1 LKSDLV
7 SRYLYAP
14 KSKPY
19 GRSAGRWAEAW
30 VKWALTIPKC
40 NNPIL
45 DTSGIR
51 CAINQRGSVWFLA
64 GTFGTSVR
72 RSCII
77 PASVGLFFPIIEK
90 ECSFAEDGGQ
100 IHTEAGLANR
110 AKYLMDLVIYMKLS
124 IDDSIV
130 KGLEKFRARS
140 RVFDLFFPEDN
151 VYGVSKGYTRSVTDG
166 YWIMLKNLEMGK
178 HVLRFSAEAVIPD
191 GPIKSL
197 AKRYVKLRR
206 DKFRT
211 EVRYDLTIL

>member
-1 LKSDLV
+1 LYSHIV
-7 SRYLYAP
+7 SRFLYAP
-14 KSKPY
+14 ESKPY
-19 GRSAGRWAEAW
+19 GRSIGEWAEEW
-30 VKWALTIPKC
+30 VKWALPIPKC
-40 NNPIL
+40 YNPIL

-51 CAINQRGSVWFLA
+51 CAINQRRSVWFLA

-90 ECSFAEDGGQ
+90 ECSFAEDGEQ
-100 IHTEAGLANR
+100 IDTEEGLASR
-110 AKYLMDLVIYMKLS
+110 AKHLMDLVTYMKLI

-130 KGLEKFRARS
+130 KGLERFRARS

-166 YWIMLKNLEMGK
+166 YWIMLKDLETGK
-178 HVLRFSAEAVIPD
+178 HVLHFSAEAMIPD

-211 EVRYDLTIL
+211 EVRYDLTIF